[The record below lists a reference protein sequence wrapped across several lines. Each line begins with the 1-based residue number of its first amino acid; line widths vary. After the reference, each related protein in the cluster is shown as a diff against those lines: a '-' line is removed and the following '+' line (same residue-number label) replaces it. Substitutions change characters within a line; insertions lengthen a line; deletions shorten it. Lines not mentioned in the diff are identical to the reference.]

1 MAESTPFTIGTETSC
16 TDGTCGKVRRV
27 VVDPVACTVTHL
39 VVEAHQPHL
48 TDRLVPVDLVRDG
61 TTDEIRLRC
70 SLAEFRT
77 LDAAV
82 ETEFMPNNVEFP
94 GYAAEQVYT
103 QPFYGLAGT
112 MSMERVPKTSTYDVV
127 PMGEV
132 DVRRGDQ
139 VHATDGEIGKVQ
151 GLVID
156 PGSHH
161 VTHVLLQEGHLW
173 GHKEVAI
180 PITAVTDVADGI
192 RLDLTK
198 QQVEDL
204 PPVNVEHPGG

>member
-16 TDGTCGKVRRV
+16 TDGACGKVRRV
-27 VVDPVACTVTHL
+27 VVDPVARTVTHL

-48 TDRLVPVDLVRDG
+48 TDRLVPVDLVAEG
-61 TTDEIRLRC
+61 TTHEIRLRC
-70 SLAEFRT
+70 SLAEFQR

-82 ETEFMPNNVEFP
+82 ETEFMPNTVEYP

-103 QPFYGLAGT
+103 RPFYGLGAT
-112 MSMERVPKTSTYDVV
+112 MSTQRVPKTATYDTV
-127 PMGEV
+127 PLGDV

-139 VHATDGEIGKVQ
+139 VRATDGDIGKVK

-156 PGSHH
+156 ASSHH

-173 GHKEVAI
+173 GSKEVAI

-192 RLDLTK
+192 RLNMTK
-198 QQVEDL
+198 RQVEDL
-204 PPVNVEHPGG
+204 PPVDIEHPGG